1 LTKQDRKEKVLA
13 LVAVWE
19 NVPRKKETPRHKMRK
34 HSPDKHRHFAVDVAP
49 ATVADVVHADSSVS
63 SEVADAIAKD

>member
-1 LTKQDRKEKVLA
+1 MRTFLPSKRKPSVV
-13 LVAVWE
+13 VA
-19 NVPRKKETPRHKMRK
+19 
-34 HSPDKHRHFAVDVAP
+34 DP